1 MIKLNK
7 EKVIELLKQPSTW
20 RGIIIIL
27 SASGV
32 GIAPA
37 LALQI
42 VTVGTT
48 LVGLIEVG
56 RDENK

>member
-1 MIKLNK
+1 MKINT
-7 EKVIELLKQPSTW
+7 EKVVDLLKQPSTW

>member
-1 MIKLNK
+1 MKLNK
-7 EKVIELLKQPSTW
+7 AKVVELLKQPSTW

>member
-1 MIKLNK
+1 MKINT
-7 EKVIELLKQPSTW
+7 EKVVNLLKQPSTW

>member
-1 MIKLNK
+1 MKLNK
-7 EKVIELLKQPSTW
+7 VKVIELLKQPSTW

-32 GIAPA
+32 GIAPT

-56 RDENK
+56 RDEQK